1 MKFEEVLGEVLAE
14 TGLPV
19 AGQSDG
25 QGFSLLFDNEHEVEF
40 EPDAEDGSVVFHA
53 EVGDADRLGDAA
65 LRALFEASLLGANTD
80 GAAFSI
86 EPRFSKVVLWKRCH
100 EFSSAAALRHELEAF
115 LGQMIHWKKRLADGF
130 GEIATTER
138 TEPLGTFQGG
148 FLQV

>member
-100 EFSSAAALRHELEAF
+100 EFSSAAALHDTF
-115 LGQMIHWKKRLADGF
+115 LAAR
-130 GEIATTER
+130 ATVTPSAAPR
-138 TEPLGTFQGG
+138 SSSSSPAPSAYRRRSGTRS
-148 FLQV
+148 

>member
-1 MKFEEVLGEVLAE
+1 M
-14 TGLPV
+14 GLPV
-19 AGQSDG
+19 ARQSDG

-53 EVGDADRLGDAA
+53 EVGDAAA
-65 LRALFEASLLGANTD
+65 LGADEMRTLLEASLLGANTD

-86 EPRFSKVVLWKRCH
+86 DPRFGKVVLWKRCH
-100 EFSSAAALRHELEAF
+100 EFSGAAALRRELEAF